1 LPQTAFL
8 VLPSFDKVTST
19 LPLGVLAPDDTET
32 TSSPLVITSPFFRFC
47 ASLELGDTL

>member
-1 LPQTAFL
+1 LPQTAVL
-8 VLPSFDKVTST
+8 VLSPFDKVTST
-19 LPLGVLAPDDTET
+19 LPLGVLAPADTET